1 MGVLNS
7 DNLNMVMDVR
17 VQLSVKLG
25 TCFLPMKELM
35 ELTPGT
41 VLQLKQQASDP
52 VGLYVNDKLV
62 AYGEVV
68 VVEDNFGIKV
78 TEIVTDV
85 QDEE

>member
-1 MGVLNS
+1 MLNE
-7 DNLNMVMDVR
+7 DNLNMVMDVK

-25 TCFLPMKELM
+25 SCFLPMKDLM

-41 VLQLKQQASDP
+41 VLQLKQQATDP

-68 VVEDNFGIKV
+68 VVDDNFGIKV
-78 TEIVTDV
+78 TEIVTD
-85 QDEE
+85 DRDLLL

>member
-1 MGVLNS
+1 MLNQ
-7 DNLNMVMDVR
+7 DNLNMVMDVK

-25 TCFLPMKELM
+25 SCFLPMRELM

-41 VLQLKQQASDP
+41 VLQLKQQATDP

-68 VVEDNFGIKV
+68 VVDDNFGIKV
-78 TEIVTDV
+78 TEIVTEDS
-85 QDEE
+85 EPS

>member
-1 MGVLNS
+1 MLNE
-7 DNLNMVMDVR
+7 DNLNMVMDVK

-25 TCFLPMKELM
+25 SCFLPMKELM

-41 VLQLKQQASDP
+41 VLQLKQQATDP

-68 VVEDNFGIKV
+68 VVDDNFGIKV
-78 TEIVTDV
+78 TEIVTD
-85 QDEE
+85 DRDLLL